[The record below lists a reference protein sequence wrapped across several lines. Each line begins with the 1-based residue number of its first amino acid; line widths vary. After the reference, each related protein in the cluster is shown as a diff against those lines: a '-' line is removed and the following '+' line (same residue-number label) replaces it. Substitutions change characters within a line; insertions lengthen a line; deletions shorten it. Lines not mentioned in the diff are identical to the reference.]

1 MKIAILSD
9 IHSNIEALEAVA
21 KDAKE
26 WGACQWFVVGDIVG
40 YGAAPSECIDL
51 LRKLDAKC
59 IAGNHDWGVIEKTS
73 IDYFN
78 FAARQ
83 AVLWTR
89 EQLDPSARSYLESL
103 PLTLTFEDIDLAH
116 ANFTNPAG
124 WEYVF
129 TLYQARRQFDGFA
142 TRLGVIGHSHVPF
155 IVQASEKNGRTE
167 QVMGESVEW
176 ESGSRYLINAGS
188 VGQPRDGDPRACYL
202 SVDCLSREIALRRV
216 TYDVAEAQ
224 RRISQAG
231 LPSSLAERLP
241 LGR

>member
-1 MKIAILSD
+1 VKIAILSD
-9 IHSNIEALEAVA
+9 IHSNIDALEAVA

-26 WGACQWFVVGDIVG
+26 WGACQWLVVGDIVG

-51 LRKLDAKC
+51 LKNLGASS

-89 EQLDPSARSYLESL
+89 EQLGPSARSYLESL

-116 ANFTNPAG
+116 ANFTQPEG
-124 WEYVF
+124 WDYVF
-129 TLYQARRQFDGFA
+129 TI
-142 TRLGVIGHSHVPF
+142 TRAAQELSAFKSRIGVIGHSHVPF
-155 IVQASEKNGRTE
+155 IVKASSEGEWPE
-167 QVMGESVEW
+167 QIMGERVVWDEH
-176 ESGSRYLINAGS
+176 SRFLVNAGS

-202 SVDCLSREIALRRV
+202 RVDCSSREIAFRRV

>member
-1 MKIAILSD
+1 VKIAILSD
-9 IHSNIEALEAVA
+9 IHSNIDALEAVA

-26 WGACQWFVVGDIVG
+26 WGACQWLVVGDIVG

-51 LRKLDAKC
+51 LKNLGASS

-73 IDYFN
+73 ISYFN
-78 FAARQ
+78 SAARQ

-89 EQLDPSARSYLESL
+89 EHLSAGSRGYLEDL
-103 PLTLTFEDIDLAH
+103 PLTLTHGEIRLSH
-116 ANFTNPAG
+116 ADFTNPAS

-155 IVQASEKNGRTE
+155 IVQASEKDGRVE
-167 QVMGESVEW
+167 QVMGESVKW
-176 ESGSRYLINAGS
+176 ERGSRYLINAGS

-202 SVDCLSREIALRRV
+202 RVDCSGREIAFRRV